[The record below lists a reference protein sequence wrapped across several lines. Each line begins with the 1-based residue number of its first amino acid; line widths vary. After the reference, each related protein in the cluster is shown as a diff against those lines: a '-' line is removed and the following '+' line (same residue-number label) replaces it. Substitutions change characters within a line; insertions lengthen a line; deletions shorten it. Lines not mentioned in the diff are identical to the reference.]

1 MTKRAVIVG
10 INDYSVQGVN
20 SLAMC
25 VRDARAFYHLL
36 IDAFDFEAENIAC
49 YLDLAA
55 DSAVILRALRY
66 CVTQS
71 QPGDVIC
78 FYYSG
83 HGSRLPHP
91 SRPGETYEVIIPAS
105 GRWISDHEL
114 FLISDSLQPSFVNFT
129 CIFDSCHS
137 GGMSLEA
144 EARTPPMEQT
154 LVERIIQTMTALI
167 PCGMLLSPADRIA
180 CQGNVS
186 NVRLEHGRI
195 DLDPAPHFTTIQQA
209 KTTLISGCRPDELS
223 YEGPLTSAV
232 KNGLMTRAM
241 LDLVNQSSFKIDHRS
256 LVDELNRRVGAF
268 VTQLFPAAN
277 PPIVQRPQLVGQ
289 DNRMGQDFL
298 EGFNDSR

>member
-1 MTKRAVIVG
+1 MVKRAVIVG

-36 IDAFDFEAENIAC
+36 VDAFLFEPDNIMT

-66 CVTQS
+66 CVAQS

-91 SRPGETYEVIIPAS
+91 VNAGQFYECIIPAS

-114 FLISDSLQPSFVNFT
+114 FMISDGLQPSWVNFT
-129 CIFDSCHS
+129 CVFDSCHS

-144 EARTPPMEQT
+144 EARTPAMEQT
-154 LVERIIQTMTALI
+154 LVQRIITQMRTLI
-167 PCGMLLSPADRIA
+167 PCGTMLSPTDRIV
-180 CQGNVS
+180 CEGNVN
-186 NVRLEHGRI
+186 NVRLDHDRI
-195 DLDPAPHFTTIQQA
+195 DLDPGPNFTTVQRA

-223 YEGPLTSAV
+223 YEGPVSSTV
-232 KNGLMTRAM
+232 KNGLMTKSF
-241 LDLVNQSSFKIDHRS
+241 LDLVNQSNFQIDHRS
-256 LVDELNRRVGAF
+256 LVDELNARVGTY
-268 VTQLFPAAN
+268 VTQLFPSAN
-277 PPIVQRPQLVGQ
+277 PAIVQQPQLIGQ
-289 DNRMGQDFL
+289 DNRMGQNFL
-298 EGFNDSR
+298 EGFTDSR

>member
-10 INDYSVQGVN
+10 VNDYSVQGVK

-36 IDAFDFEAENIAC
+36 VDAFLFEEANILT

-55 DSAVILRALRY
+55 DSAVILRALRH
-66 CVTQS
+66 CVACS

-91 SRPGETYEVIIPAS
+91 RNVGQTYEVIIPAS

-114 FLISDSLQPSFVNFT
+114 FMISDGLQPSFVNFT
-129 CIFDSCHS
+129 CVFDSCHS

-144 EARTPPMEQT
+144 EARTPVMEQS
-154 LVERIIQTMTALI
+154 LIDRIVQTTTSLI
-167 PCGMLLSPADRIA
+167 PCGALLSPADRIA
-180 CQGNVS
+180 CAGNVS
-186 NVRLEHGRI
+186 NVRLEQGRI
-195 DLDPAPHFTTIQQA
+195 DLDPAPNFTTIQQA
-209 KTTLISGCRPDELS
+209 KTTLISGCRADELS
-223 YEGPLTSAV
+223 YEGPTTSAV
-232 KNGLMTRAM
+232 KNGFMTRSF
-241 LDLVNQSSFKIDHRS
+241 LDLVNQSNFSIDHRS
-256 LVDELNRRVGAF
+256 LVGELNTRVADF
-268 VTQLFPAAN
+268 AKQVYPTAN

-289 DNRMGQDFL
+289 DNRMGQNFL
-298 EGFNDSR
+298 EGFSDSR

>member
-1 MTKRAVIVG
+1 MTKYAVIVG
-10 INDYSVQGVN
+10 VNDYSVQGVN

-36 IDAFDFEAENIAC
+36 VDAFGFLPENIYT

-55 DSAVILRALRY
+55 DSAVILRALRF
-66 CVTQS
+66 CVARS
-71 QPGDVIC
+71 QPGDTIC

-91 SRPGETYEVIIPAS
+91 SNADQFYEVIIPAS

-114 FLISDSLQPSFVNFT
+114 FLIADGLQPSFVNFT
-129 CIFDSCHS
+129 CVFDSCFS

-144 EARTPPMEQT
+144 EARTPPMQQS
-154 LVERIIQTMTALI
+154 LVDRIVRQMHSLI
-167 PCGMLLSPADRIA
+167 PCGLLLSPEDREV
-180 CQGNVS
+180 CRDNVH
-186 NVRLEHGRI
+186 NVRLEAGRI
-195 DLDPAPHFTTIQQA
+195 DLDPDPNFTTVQRA

-223 YEGPLTSAV
+223 YEGPPTSTT
-232 KNGLMTRAM
+232 KNGLMTKS
-241 LDLVNQSSFKIDHRS
+241 LIDLVTTCPFQIDHRS
-256 LVDELNRRVGAF
+256 LVQELNTRVAAY
-268 VTQLFPAAN
+268 VTQLFPGAN

-289 DNRMGQDFL
+289 DNRMGQNFL

>member
-1 MTKRAVIVG
+1 MTKRAVVVG
-10 INDYSVQGVN
+10 VNDYSVQGIN

-36 IDAFDFEAENIAC
+36 VDAFEFEPANVMT

-66 CVTQS
+66 CVAQS

-78 FYYSG
+78 FYFSG

-91 SRPGETYEVIIPAS
+91 RNVGQAYEVIIPAS

-114 FLISDSLQPSFVNFT
+114 FLISDGLQPSHVNFT
-129 CIFDSCHS
+129 CVFDSCHS

-144 EARTPPMEQT
+144 EARTPKMEQP
-154 LVERIIQTMTALI
+154 LVDQLLQTMKTLI
-167 PCGMLLSPADRIA
+167 PCGLLLSPEDRQV
-180 CQGNVS
+180 CEGNVH

-195 DLDPAPHFTTIQQA
+195 DLDPDPNSTTIQQA

-223 YEGPLTSAV
+223 YEGPVTSTV
-232 KNGLMTRAM
+232 KNGLMTKSL
-241 LDLVNQSSFKIDHRS
+241 LDLVNASNFQIDHRS
-256 LVDELNRRVGAF
+256 LTAELNTRVSNY
-268 VTQLFPAAN
+268 VTQLFPGAN
-277 PPIVQRPQLVGQ
+277 PPIVQRPQLAGQ
-289 DNRMGQDFL
+289 DNRMEESFL
-298 EGFNDSR
+298 EGFIDSR

>member
-10 INDYSVQGVN
+10 VNDYSVQGVT

-36 IDAFDFEAENIAC
+36 VDGFDFEPANIST

-55 DSAVILRALRY
+55 DSAVILRALRF
-66 CVTQS
+66 CVAQS

-91 SRPGETYEVIIPAS
+91 RIVGQSYEVIIPAS
-105 GRWISDHEL
+105 GQWISDHEL
-114 FLISDSLQPSFVNFT
+114 FMISDGLQPSHVNFT

-144 EARTPPMEQT
+144 EARTPAMDQT
-154 LVERIIQTMTALI
+154 LVERIVQTITTLI
-167 PCGMLLSPADRIA
+167 PCGLLLSPEDRLV
-180 CQGNVS
+180 CTGNV
-186 NVRLEHGRI
+186 NNARVVDGRI
-195 DLDPAPHFTTIQQA
+195 DLDPAPNFTTIQKA

-232 KNGLMTRAM
+232 KNGLMTKSF
-241 LDLVNQSSFKIDHRS
+241 LDLVNQSPFRIDHRS
-256 LVDELNRRVGAF
+256 LVDELNTRVATYAG
-268 VTQLFPAAN
+268 QLFPTAN
-277 PPIVQRPQLVGQ
+277 PRIVQQPQLIGQ

-298 EGFNDSR
+298 EGFTDSR